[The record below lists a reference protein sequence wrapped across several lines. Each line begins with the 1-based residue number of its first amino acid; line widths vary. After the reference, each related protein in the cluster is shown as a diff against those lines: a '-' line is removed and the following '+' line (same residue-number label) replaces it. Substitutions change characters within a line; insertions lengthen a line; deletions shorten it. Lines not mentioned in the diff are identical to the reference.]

1 MPPNSSLRADG
12 FITICTRTVSR
23 ALFRVSN
30 LSSAS
35 SFLGVPFVRILFLGC
50 WICWIVQADCKS
62 PLLVLVMLGYS
73 STCTG
78 LLGYALGFLDTR
90 TPCSCYSLLFTGQP
104 FDKSRRKKRNI
115 SLLIL
120 RRCIDRMTAYWA
132 PPTPMHEKTPKDG
145 NGQPPKGVG
154 VKKTINVC
162 PRGARA
168 VHRLLPSIARYPLQ
182 QFD

>member
-30 LSSAS
+30 LSSTG
-35 SFLGVPFVRILFLGC
+35 SFFGVPFVRILFLGC

-90 TPCSCYSLLFTGQP
+90 TPCDCYSLLFTGGSATVHQIE
-104 FDKSRRKKRNI
+104 KKKRKQ
-115 SLLIL
+115 
-120 RRCIDRMTAYWA
+120 IDMDITAMHSRKRLDLSTPY
-132 PPTPMHEKTPKDG
+132 PPSCYSM
-145 NGQPPKGVG
+145 
-154 VKKTINVC
+154 
-162 PRGARA
+162 
-168 VHRLLPSIARYPLQ
+168 L
-182 QFD
+182 F

>member
-30 LSSAS
+30 LSSTG
-35 SFLGVPFVRILFLGC
+35 SFFGVPFVRILFLGC
-50 WICWIVQADCKS
+50 WIVLDCNAFANVPPFSLDSARILLDLHGTFPFHAFDFQAPPS
-62 PLLVLVMLGYS
+62 PLVLLS
-73 STCTG
+73 H
-78 LLGYALGFLDTR
+78 R
-90 TPCSCYSLLFTGQP
+90 
-104 FDKSRRKKRNI
+104 
-115 SLLIL
+115 
-120 RRCIDRMTAYWA
+120 
-132 PPTPMHEKTPKDG
+132 KTPKNNRNSRSRG
-145 NGQPPKGVG
+145 SEL
-154 VKKTINVC
+154 KKTINVC